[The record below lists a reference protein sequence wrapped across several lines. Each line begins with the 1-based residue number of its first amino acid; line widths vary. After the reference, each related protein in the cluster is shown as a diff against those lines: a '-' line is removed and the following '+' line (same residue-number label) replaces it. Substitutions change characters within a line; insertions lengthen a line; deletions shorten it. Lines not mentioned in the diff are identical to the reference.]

1 MAIIHCDK
9 SFLNFIYFWLHWV
22 FLAASLSLV
31 GRSRGYPVAV
41 LCGFL
46 IVVVSPVV
54 EHGLQHLQLAGSRAR
69 AQSLWP
75 VGVAAPRHVGS
86 SWTRD
91 WTISS
96 ALAGGFLS
104 TGPPGKSDNSFWFVV
119 SGLWWELMESSSE
132 KGNQDTEMLSQPQST
147 RTVSMS
153 TVIWLVLQGRI

>member
-31 GRSRGYPVAV
+31 GTSRGYPVAV
-41 LCGFL
+41 LCRFL

-69 AQSLWP
+69 AQLLWP

-91 WTISS
+91 
-96 ALAGGFLS
+96 
-104 TGPPGKSDNSFWFVV
+104 
-119 SGLWWELMESSSE
+119 
-132 KGNQDTEMLSQPQST
+132 
-147 RTVSMS
+147 
-153 TVIWLVLQGRI
+153 